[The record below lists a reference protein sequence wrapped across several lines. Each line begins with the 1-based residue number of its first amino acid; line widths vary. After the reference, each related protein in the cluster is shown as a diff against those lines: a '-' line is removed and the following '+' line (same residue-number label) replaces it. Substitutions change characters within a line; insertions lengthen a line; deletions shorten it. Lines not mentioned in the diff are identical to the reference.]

1 MALDDRRSWGQTEG
15 RNSLEP
21 KGMAMK
27 TLSVMKLTG
36 TFLCTLCSTLLW
48 LGNAEAGQVV
58 VRDASEPSMPLPSG
72 MNYCVSMSGRNYCAR
87 SSNWRSSAA
96 CLLYVFLTC
105 APIATFPAM
114 AIFIAPIF
122 TGNSSSI

>member
-1 MALDDRRSWGQTEG
+1 
-15 RNSLEP
+15 
-21 KGMAMK
+21 MAMK

-36 TFLCTLCSTLLW
+36 TFLCTLFSTLLW

-58 VRDASEPSMPLPSG
+58 VRDASEPFDAFAVRDELLRQHEWQELLRSQQQLEILRSYLP
-72 MNYCVSMSGRNYCAR
+72 
-87 SSNWRSSAA
+87 
-96 CLLYVFLTC
+96 YVFLTC
-105 APIATFPAM
+105 ALIATFPAM